1 MKKMNFLPA
10 MLIAG
15 LCAFSACSDD
25 EGNGEVFSDLTT
37 EEHKAKLED
46 EGIAFAQ
53 NMDAVADLKLY
64 DVVDAFMNLQEL
76 DQQNTDVNPTVAFG
90 LDQVNELRKGAK
102 SSVNLKVLAPEE
114 KGSISAEFAEQTGV
128 YTWDGTG
135 FVYAANKDEITYVF
149 PVGENEVEAKITVN
163 NFSVQLAANQDQ
175 EGFEIEL
182 PLSLNMSVTL
192 GAEEICSYAL
202 VGEWYD
208 NDTPKSLIETI
219 KLEMYTFTHELSN
232 TKSTLSMGSSFD
244 KDGTIIFANNITI
257 EGNVDYSAIM
267 AELEAAEG
275 EEDGLSSAMGQEI
288 LTKANAW
295 FQLGNVKM
303 EGVLDVKGMMNG
315 MEAGM
320 STIESEEAL
329 NALMVELLNNNV
341 KLYVKYAD
349 SDEIIAKSEFY
360 LNTYDDYDWIQEA
373 DGSWTEVPATFTE
386 PDIRMVFADDSA
398 VDSDFFNTGF
408 EDMIAEID
416 ALIAKMEANFGEET
430 PAN

>member
-1 MKKMNFLPA
+1 MKFLPA

-64 DVVDAFMNLQEL
+64 DVVDVFMNLQEQ
-76 DQQNTDVNPTVAFG
+76 DQQNTNVNPTVAFG

-102 SSVNLKVLAPEE
+102 SSVNLKALAPEE

-135 FVYAANKDEITYVF
+135 FVYAAKEGEITYIF
-149 PVGENEVEAKITVN
+149 PVGDVDATITVN
-163 NFSVQLAANQDQ
+163 NFSVQTAANQDQ
-175 EGFEIEL
+175 EDFELEL
-182 PLSLNMSVTL
+182 PLSLDMSVTL
-192 GAEEICSYAL
+192 GTAEICSYAL

-208 NDTPKSLIETI
+208 NDTPKLLKETI
-219 KLEMYTFTHELSN
+219 KLEVYTFSHELSN
-232 TKSTLSMGSSFD
+232 NKSTLSMGSSFD
-244 KDGTIIFANNITI
+244 NNGTVIFANNITI

-295 FQLGNVKM
+295 FQLGNLKA
-303 EGVLDVKGMMNG
+303 EGVLDVKGLMNG
-315 MEAGM
+315 MSGAEN
-320 STIESEEAL
+320 IDSEEAS
-329 NALMVELLNNNV
+329 NALMIELLNNNV

-360 LNTYDDYDWIQEA
+360 LNTYNGSDWIQEA

-386 PDIRMVFADDSA
+386 PDIRMIFADDSA

-408 EDMIAEID
+408 EDMIDEID

-430 PAN
+430 PAE

>member
-1 MKKMNFLPA
+1 MKFLPA

-64 DVVDAFMNLQEL
+64 DVVDVFMNLQEQ
-76 DQQNTDVNPTVAFG
+76 DQQNTNVNPTVAFG

-102 SSVNLKVLAPEE
+102 SSVNLKALAPEE

-135 FVYAANKDEITYVF
+135 FVYAAKEGEITYIF
-149 PVGENEVEAKITVN
+149 PVGDVDATITVN
-163 NFSVQLAANQDQ
+163 NFSVQLAANQEMDD
-175 EGFEIEL
+175 FELEL
-182 PLSLNMSVTL
+182 PLSLDMSVTL
-192 GAEEICSYAL
+192 GTAEICSYAL

-208 NDTPKSLIETI
+208 NDTPKLLKETI
-219 KLEMYTFTHELSN
+219 KLEVYTFSHELSN
-232 TKSTLSMGSSFD
+232 NKSTLSMGSSFD
-244 KDGTIIFANNITI
+244 NNGTVIFANNITI
-257 EGNVDYSAIM
+257 EGNVDYSAIV
-267 AELEAAEG
+267 AELEATEG
-275 EEDGLSSAMGQEI
+275 EDGLASALEQEI

-295 FQLGNVKM
+295 FQVGDVKM
-303 EGVLDVKGMMNG
+303 EGVLDVKGLING
-315 MEAGM
+315 MSEAEN
-320 STIESEEAL
+320 IDSEEAY
-329 NALMVELLNNNV
+329 NALMVELLNANV

-349 SDEIIAKSEFY
+349 SNEIIARSDFY
-360 LNTYDDYDWIQEA
+360 TIIKDGFSIWQMRMIFG
-373 DGSWTEVPATFTE
+373 DGS
-386 PDIRMVFADDSA
+386 A
-398 VDSDFFNTGF
+398 VASDFFDTGF

-416 ALIAKMEANFGEET
+416 ALIATMEANFGEET
-430 PAN
+430 PAE

>member
-1 MKKMNFLPA
+1 MKFLPA

-64 DVVDAFMNLQEL
+64 DVVDVFMNLQEQ
-76 DQQNTDVNPTVAFG
+76 DQQNTNVNPTVAFG

-102 SSVNLKVLAPEE
+102 SSVNLKALAPEE

-135 FVYAANKDEITYVF
+135 FVYAAKEGEITYIF
-149 PVGENEVEAKITVN
+149 PVGDVDATITVN
-163 NFSVQLAANQDQ
+163 NFSVQLAANQEMDD
-175 EGFEIEL
+175 FELEL
-182 PLSLNMSVTL
+182 PLSLDMSVTL
-192 GAEEICSYAL
+192 GTAEICSYAL

-208 NDTPKSLIETI
+208 NDTPKLLKETI
-219 KLEMYTFTHELSN
+219 KLEVYTFSHELSN
-232 TKSTLSMGSSFD
+232 NKSTLSMGSSFD
-244 KDGTIIFANNITI
+244 NNGTVIFANNITI
-257 EGNVDYSAIM
+257 EGNVDYSAIV
-267 AELEAAEG
+267 AELEATEG
-275 EEDGLSSAMGQEI
+275 EDGLASALEQEI

-295 FQLGNVKM
+295 FQVGDVKM
-303 EGVLDVKGMMNG
+303 EGVLDVKGLING
-315 MEAGM
+315 MSEAEN
-320 STIESEEAL
+320 IDSEEAY
-329 NALMVELLNNNV
+329 NALMVELLNANV

-349 SDEIIAKSEFY
+349 SNEIIARSDFY
-360 LNTYDDYDWIQEA
+360 TIIKDGFSIWQMRMIFG
-373 DGSWTEVPATFTE
+373 DGS
-386 PDIRMVFADDSA
+386 A
-398 VDSDFFNTGF
+398 VASDFFDTGF

-430 PAN
+430 PAE